1 MKGMQSIEYS
11 DFMLLDTSAWIELF
25 IGSEK
30 GKRVKDVLYKED
42 SYTSIVTLAEV
53 TNWALKGRRDV
64 ELLVKAIKQLSNI
77 IGLDE
82 DISVLAGKLNFER
95 KKSNKNWGMLD
106 SFILA
111 SGSIY
116 GLRILTKDNDFKDI
130 PDVEV
135 L

>member
-1 MKGMQSIEYS
+1 
-11 DFMLLDTSAWIELF
+11 MLLDTSAWIEFF

-30 GKRVKDVLYKED
+30 GKRVKDILYKND

-53 TNWALKGRRDV
+53 TNWALKESRDA
-64 ELLVKAIKQLSNI
+64 EFLVKAIKQLSNI
-77 IGLDE
+77 IELDE
-82 DISVLAGKLNFER
+82 DMAVLAGKLNFER
-95 KKSNKNWGMLD
+95 KKSNKKWGMLD

-116 GLRILTKDNDFKDI
+116 GLKILTKDSDFKDLS
-130 PDVEV
+130 DVEM

>member
-1 MKGMQSIEYS
+1 
-11 DFMLLDTSAWIELF
+11 MLLDTSAWIEFF

-30 GKRVKDVLYKED
+30 GKRVKDILYKND

-53 TNWALKGRRDV
+53 TNWALKESRDA
-64 ELLVKAIKQLSNI
+64 EFLVKAIKQLSNI
-77 IGLDE
+77 IELDE
-82 DISVLAGKLNFER
+82 DMAVLAGKLNFER
-95 KKSNKNWGMLD
+95 KKSNKKWGMLD

-116 GLRILTKDNDFKDI
+116 GLKILTKDSDFKDLS
-130 PDVEV
+130 DVEI

>member
-1 MKGMQSIEYS
+1 
-11 DFMLLDTSAWIELF
+11 MLLDTSAWIEFF

-30 GKRVKDVLYKED
+30 GKRVKDVLYKND

-53 TNWALKGRRDV
+53 TNWALKESRDA
-64 ELLVKAIKQLSNI
+64 EFLVKAIKQLSNI
-77 IGLDE
+77 IELDE
-82 DISVLAGKLNFER
+82 DMAVLAGKLNFER
-95 KKSNKNWGMLD
+95 KKSNKKWGMLD

-116 GLRILTKDNDFKDI
+116 GLKILTKDSDFKDLS
-130 PDVEV
+130 DVEI